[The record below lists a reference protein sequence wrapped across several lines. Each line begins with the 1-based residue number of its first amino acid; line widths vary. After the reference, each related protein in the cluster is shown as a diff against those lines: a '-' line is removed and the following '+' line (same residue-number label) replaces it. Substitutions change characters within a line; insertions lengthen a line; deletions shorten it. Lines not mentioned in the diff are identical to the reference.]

1 MFERFEPTGQ
11 ALAVYPQTSSPSPSP
26 QVPTIVVFT
35 QRDKKVDSLLT
46 DLMPD
51 DEFTD
56 LDIKRLQPV
65 AEAKAQEHYLRLKD
79 EIVARGLSR
88 ARFAVL
94 GGRAL
99 PNDGSDMFG
108 S

>member
-1 MFERFEPTGQ
+1 M
-11 ALAVYPQTSSPSPSP
+11 
-26 QVPTIVVFT
+26 PTIVVFT

-46 DLMPD
+46 DLVPD

-79 EIVARGLSR
+79 EIVARGMSD

-94 GGRAL
+94 GGLAL
-99 PNDGSDMFG
+99 GSDMFG

>member
-1 MFERFEPTGQ
+1 
-11 ALAVYPQTSSPSPSP
+11 
-26 QVPTIVVFT
+26 VPTIVVFT

-51 DEFTD
+51 DEFTE

-65 AEAKAQEHYLRLKD
+65 AEAKAQEHYMKLKD
-79 EIVARGLSR
+79 EIVARGLSK

-94 GGRAL
+94 GGLAL